1 MNTVHQLAVTTIRTL
16 AMDAVQHANS
26 GHPGAPMGLAPLGYT
41 LFTRHLAH
49 DPARPDWPD
58 RDRFVLSAGHASMLL
73 YALLHLTGYDLSLDD
88 IKAFR
93 QFDSRTPGHPEQFM
107 TPGVETTTG
116 PLGQGMGNAVGLA
129 LAERL
134 LAARF
139 NRPGH
144 EIVDH
149 RTWVIASDGDMM
161 EGVASEASS
170 LAGHLGLEKLV
181 VFYDANSITLDG
193 PADWS
198 FSEDVAA
205 RYAAYGWRVMEV
217 ADANDLD
224 ELDGVMKEAATP
236 DGRPTLVRVP
246 STIGYGAPNKANT
259 AAAHGAPLG
268 EDEVAAA
275 KAFYGWEYAEP
286 FTVPDEARRA
296 ADQRERGGDLHAQWI
311 QRFEAYRQENLDLAS
326 EFERVMAGRL
336 PEGWDADLPSYETG
350 HKEATRK
357 SSGAAINAIAPHLP
371 ELLGGSADLS
381 SSNNTTI
388 TGSPAIERGDFTG
401 RNVNY
406 GVREHAMGAIMN
418 GLALHGGI
426 RPFGGTFLV
435 FTDYLRPSLRLA
447 ALMGAPV
454 VYVMTHDSIGLGEDG
469 PTHQPIEH
477 LAALRAIPNLVVL
490 RPADGRE
497 TVGAWAEAVR
507 RTTGPTLLALSRQ
520 DLPVLEGTDP
530 AAVGKGAY
538 VVWEPAEA
546 PRVVLC
552 ATGSEVHVAVGAA
565 EQLAGDGIGA
575 RVVSMPSW
583 ELFEAQ
589 DASYR
594 REVLPAGLP
603 ALSVEAATTFGWSR
617 WAQAHVG
624 IDRFGASAPGAVNLR
639 EFGFTPD
646 EVAQAARRLL
656 QGEGGAPSPASGRDR
671 EPEELR

>member
-1 MNTVHQLAVTTIRTL
+1 VNTVDQLTVTTIRTL
-16 AMDAVQHANS
+16 AMDAVQHAHS

-41 LFTRHLAH
+41 LFTRHLMH
-49 DPARPDWPD
+49 DPAWPEWPD

-73 YALLHLTGYDLSLDD
+73 YALLHLTGYDLTLDD

-93 QFDSRTPGHPEQFM
+93 QFDSRTPGHPEHFM
-107 TPGVETTTG
+107 TPGVDTTTG
-116 PLGQGMGNAVGLA
+116 PLGQGVGNAVGFA

-205 RYAAYGWRVMEV
+205 RYAAYGWRVLEV
-217 ADANDLD
+217 TDTNDLD

-268 EDEVAAA
+268 EDEVKAA
-275 KAFYGWEYAEP
+275 KAFYGWDYPEP
-286 FTVPDEARRA
+286 FTVPDEARAA
-296 ADQRERGGDLHAQWI
+296 ADQHERGARMSNQWV
-311 QRFEAYRQENLDLAS
+311 QRFEAYRQEHPELAV
-326 EFERVMAGRL
+326 EFNRIMAGRL
-336 PEGWDADLPSYETG
+336 PEGWDADLPYYEAG

-357 SSGAAINAIAPHLP
+357 SSAAAINAIAPHLP
-371 ELLGGSADLS
+371 ELLGGAADLS
-381 SSNNTTI
+381 SSSNTTI
-388 TGSPAIERGDFTG
+388 KDSGTIKRGDFTG

-447 ALMGAPV
+447 CLMGTSV
-454 VYVMTHDSIGLGEDG
+454 IFVMTHDSIGLGEDG

-490 RPADGRE
+490 RPADARE
-497 TVGAWAEAVR
+497 TIGAWAEAVR
-507 RTTGPTLLALSRQ
+507 RTTGPSLLALSRQ
-520 DLPVLEGTDP
+520 DLPVLEGTDA
-530 AAVGKGAY
+530 AAVTKGAY

-552 ATGSEVHVAVGAA
+552 ATGSEVQVAIGAA
-565 EQLAGDGIGA
+565 EQLAGEGINA

-589 DASYR
+589 EASYQ
-594 REVLPAGLP
+594 REVLPEGLP
-603 ALSVEAATTFGWSR
+603 TLSVEAAATFGWSR

-639 EFGFTPD
+639 EFGFTP
-646 EVAQAARRLL
+646 EVVAQAAHRLL
-656 QGEGGAPSPASGRDR
+656 RGERGALSPASGQDRDQ
-671 EPEELR
+671 EELR

>member
-1 MNTVHQLAVTTIRTL
+1 MNNVDQLAVTTIRTL
-16 AMDAVQHANS
+16 AMDAVEHANS

-41 LFTRHLAH
+41 LFTRHLSH
-49 DPARPDWPD
+49 DPVRPEWPD

-93 QFDSRTPGHPEQFM
+93 QFESRTPGHPEHFM
-107 TPGVETTTG
+107 TSGVDTTTG
-116 PLGQGMGNAVGLA
+116 PLGQGVGNAVGFA

-134 LAARF
+134 LAARY

-144 EIVDH
+144 QIIDH

-170 LAGHLGLEKLV
+170 FAGHLGLEKLV
-181 VFYDANSITLDG
+181 VFYDANSVTLDG

-205 RYAAYGWRVMEV
+205 RYAAYGWRTMEV
-217 ADANDLD
+217 ADPNDLD
-224 ELDGVMKEAATP
+224 ELDRVMKDAATP

-268 EDEVAAA
+268 PDEVREA
-275 KAFYGWEYAEP
+275 KAFYGWDYPEP
-286 FTVPDEARRA
+286 FTVPEEARRA
-296 ADQRERGGDLHAQWI
+296 TDQRERGADLHHQWT
-311 QRFEAYRQENLDLAS
+311 QRFEAYRQEHPDLAE

-336 PEGWDADLPSYETG
+336 PEGWDADLPRYEAG
-350 HKEATRK
+350 HEEATRK
-357 SSGAAINAIAPHLP
+357 SSGAVINAIAPHLS
-371 ELLGGSADLS
+371 ELIGGSADLS

-388 TGSPAIERGDFTG
+388 KGAGAIERGDFTG

-418 GLALHGGI
+418 GLALHGGT
-426 RPFGGTFLV
+426 RPFGGTFLI

-447 ALMGAPV
+447 ALMGTAV
-454 VYVMTHDSIGLGEDG
+454 TYVMTHDSIGLGEDG

-477 LAALRAIPNLVVL
+477 LAALRAIPGLVVL
-490 RPADGRE
+490 RPADARE
-497 TVGAWAEAVR
+497 TAGAWVAAVR

-520 DLPVLEGTDP
+520 GIPVLEGTDP
-530 AAVGKGAY
+530 AWVAKGAY
-538 VVWEPAEA
+538 VVWEPAET

-565 EQLAGDGIGA
+565 EQLADDGISA

-589 DASYR
+589 DADYR
-594 REVLPAGLP
+594 MSVLAPRVP
-603 ALSVEAATTFGWSR
+603 VLSVEAAATFGWSR
-617 WAQAHVG
+617 WADAHVG

-646 EVAQAARRLL
+646 AVAAAARRLVEEEPDG
-656 QGEGGAPSPASGRDR
+656 QSNPATS
-671 EPEELR
+671 